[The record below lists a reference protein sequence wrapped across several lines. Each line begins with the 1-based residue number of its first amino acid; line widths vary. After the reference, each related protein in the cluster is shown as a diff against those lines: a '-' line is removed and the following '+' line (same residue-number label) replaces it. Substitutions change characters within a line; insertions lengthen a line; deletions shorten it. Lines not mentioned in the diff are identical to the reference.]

1 MTVSTTINKV
11 SASGDGTTHIFS
23 YTFKI
28 FADTDLQVV
37 VRDSS
42 GVETTQVLNTDY
54 VVTGAN
60 SDSGG
65 TVLFKFNTGNTSD
78 SNYATTEHR
87 PQSGETVTITRIVP
101 LTQVTDYV
109 ANDPFP
115 ADAHETALDRLT
127 FIVQQIQEEV
137 DRCIKA
143 SPTNTINS
151 TAFSIGAVAR
161 ADRLFGFDS
170 AGELTVSTAAADV
183 ANAQRNAATA
193 TTKAAEATD
202 AADDAEKLAINPHTT
217 QYTLSD
223 GVTTGFS
230 ALHYYTEVYNM
241 YQATNFPTLAL
252 NRAGYYLRV
261 NTTATGYEFVVPPT
275 DNAVFYGLRKSKAGA
290 ADFGTLKQDNT
301 TIGSSDAF
309 DINDYETYFFG
320 SGGQSFTVNSNGHLL
335 INTP

>member
-1 MTVSTTINKV
+1 MTVSTTTNK
-11 SASGDGTTHIFS
+11 ANGTGDGTTHLFS

-37 VRDSS
+37 VRDSL
-42 GVETTQVLNTDY
+42 GAETTKTLNTDY

-78 SNYATTEHR
+78 SNYASTEHR
-87 PQSGETVTITRIVP
+87 PQSGESVTITRIVP

-143 SPTNTINS
+143 SPTNTITS
-151 TAFSIGAVAR
+151 TAFTIGATAR

-170 AGELTVSTAAADV
+170 SGELTVSTAAADV
-183 ANAQRNAATA
+183 ANAQQNAADATA
-193 TTKAAEATD
+193 KAAEATNAASD
-202 AADDAEKLAINPHTT
+202 AQKLAINPHTT

-223 GVTTGFS
+223 GVTTGLS
-230 ALHYYTEVYNM
+230 ALHYYTETFNM
-241 YQATNFPTLAL
+241 FQATNFPTLSSTYV
-252 NRAGYYLRV
+252 GYYLRV
-261 NTTATGYEFVVPPT
+261 NSGATGYEFVVPPT
-275 DNAVFYGLRKSKAGA
+275 DNAVFYGLRKSEAGA
-290 ADFGTLKQDNT
+290 ADFGMLKQDNT
-301 TIGSSDAF
+301 SIGSSDQF
-309 DINDYETYFFG
+309 VIDDYSTYFFG
-320 SGGQSFTVNSNGHLL
+320 SGGQSFQVDPRGHL
-335 INTP
+335 IVTTP